1 MSGHPTLTT
10 AVYIIIAVV
19 FLAVV
24 AYMILYNRS
33 VRSKQETLNEKGRM
47 PISKQEGI
55 AIATEEKERSG
66 RGGSIT

>member
-10 AVYIIIAVV
+10 TVYIIIGVV
-19 FLAVV
+19 FLAVI

>member
-10 AVYIIIAVV
+10 TVYILIAVIFV
-19 FLAVV
+19 AVI

-33 VRSKQETLNEKGRM
+33 VRSKQATLNEKGRM

-55 AIATEEKERSG
+55 AVATEEKERSG
-66 RGGSIT
+66 HSGSIT